1 MKFNKFDIIVNSGS
15 ADTFWFYI
23 FSKYSDNIFKKNI
36 NKNYVITPYS
46 ENNIKF
52 DLINK
57 NFNIE
62 YNGYSIKIIF
72 DEFNE
77 NDLDQLDNRFYLSC
91 DYLYDFDERVED
103 INNYNKIY
111 YSIEEIPFTNEKEK
125 LVYEFIRNAD
135 NFSLITSTNLKL
147 NNPKVLYDYK
157 ISLVYFYYI
166 LGIYH
171 LPFDDINVSKKHIL
185 GSYYR
190 KGYRQNRDEFFNKIC
205 KLLDIEIYSV
215 DYLKDDSVLFDLKY
229 MDGWYGN
236 HISSYLDYLKS
247 VCNIMVESEE
257 TESTNLYYHCTE
269 KTLKAILFSK
279 LNIFFIYYA
288 NHNLIKELVNDGY
301 WFLNFEFLDITNI
314 TEKSVD
320 DSIEKTIEYLKNLEH
335 EFKDYNLIYAHLVNK
350 FGKKLK
356 NNYEIFMN
364 MKNSTHLTDKI
375 LDFVIY
381 KFNKG
386 KNII

>member
-1 MKFNKFDIIVNSGS
+1 MSSNKFNIIVNIGN

-23 FSKYSDNIFKKNI
+23 FSKYSKNLFL
-36 NKNYVITPYS
+36 KSQEEVEVTPYS
-46 ENNIKF
+46 ENNF
-52 DLINK
+52 LFQNINDNFVLEYK
-57 NFNIE
+57 NF
-62 YNGYSIKIIF
+62 KINVSF
-72 DEFNE
+72 DYVGEVEDVE
-77 NDLDQLDNRFYLSC
+77 NTFYLFC
-91 DYLYDFDERVED
+91 DYLYDFYERFDDVD
-103 INNYNKIY
+103 SYSKIY

-125 LVYEFIRNAD
+125 LVHQFIENID
-135 NFSLITSTNLKL
+135 NFSLITTTNLKV
-147 NNPKVLYDYK
+147 NNPKILYDYR
-157 ISLVYFYYI
+157 ISLVYFYY
-166 LGIYH
+166 LLKFYH
-171 LPFDDINVSKKHIL
+171 LPFDIIEIDKKYML

-190 KGYRQNRDEFFNKIC
+190 KGYRQYRDKFFDRINN
-205 KLLDIEIYSV
+205 LVDIEIYSV
-215 DYLKDDSVLFDLKY
+215 DYTNDTTTLFDLKY
-229 MDGWYGN
+229 KDGWYGN
-236 HISSYLDYLKS
+236 HITSYLDYLKS
-247 VCNIMVESEE
+247 VCNIIVESEE
-257 TESTNLYYHCTE
+257 NESTNLYYHCTE

-288 NHNLIKELVNDGY
+288 NHNLIKEIVNDGY
-301 WFLNFEFLDITNI
+301 WFLNFEFLDTTNI

-320 DSIEKTIEYLKNLEH
+320 DSVKKTIEYLKNLEH
-335 EFKDYNLIYAHLVNK
+335 KFKDYNSIHAHLVNK